1 MSRQGV
7 LAGGL
12 PETLKAGEGGGRAR
26 FLGVEAFLFLGLGV
40 SAEAAVVDLA
50 GERDLSN
57 TTGLVVAAAV
67 LGTTGFLGLW
77 RRGDGGG
84 LSLRRRLE
92 ALAPSWSAWLEGP
105 ATGELG
111 RSAGRSPRP
120 LGCTGRTLA
129 EKEDWAADSTS
140 SAQG

>member
-1 MSRQGV
+1 LLLVVVMLRQGV

-12 PETLKAGEGGGRAR
+12 SETLKAGEGGGRAR

-67 LGTTGFLGLW
+67 LGTTAFLGLC

-92 ALAPSWSAWLEGP
+92 TLAPPWSAWLGP

-111 RSAGRSPRP
+111 RSTGRSP
-120 LGCTGRTLA
+120 
-129 EKEDWAADSTS
+129 
-140 SAQG
+140 